1 MEGRGVVEDEWQRR
15 EGGRRRVKVWKG
27 EEWRKKTNG
36 EGEVERVGERGG
48 GGSRGRGRRKEV
60 VDKEGRVNW
69 RGRRREG
76 GGGLRERG
84 KMKGRGRSRDRGR

>member
-1 MEGRGVVEDEWQRR
+1 MEGRKVVEEQEETR
-15 EGGRRRVKVWKG
+15 EGGRRREKVWKG

-60 VDKEGRVNW
+60 VEKEGRVN
-69 RGRRREG
+69 
-76 GGGLRERG
+76 
-84 KMKGRGRSRDRGR
+84 